1 MDKKI
6 LIFDASPIITLTMT
20 GLLEEFKRLRDSSNV
35 QFIITKEVHS
45 EIVERPSQIKRFELE
60 AIKAKD
66 LISKGYLEFPEK
78 VGVSDRAISELTKDV
93 LNLSNKAFKANGKD
107 IHLIDLGEAS
117 CLALSKILRDKGIE
131 NVTVIDERT
140 TRMLCEAPEKLGD
153 LLQKKLHSK
162 ITWDKKYFDDFDKIK
177 IIRSAELMYLAYK
190 KDLLRLKGK
199 EVLEAVLY
207 AVQFKGCSIPEEE
220 IKEIVRKG

>member
-140 TRMLCEAPEKLGD
+140 TRMLCEAPEKLGN